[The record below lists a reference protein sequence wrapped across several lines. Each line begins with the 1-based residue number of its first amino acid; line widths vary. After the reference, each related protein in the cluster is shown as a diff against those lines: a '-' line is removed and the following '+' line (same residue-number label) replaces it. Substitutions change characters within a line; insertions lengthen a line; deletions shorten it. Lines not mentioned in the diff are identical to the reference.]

1 MEEEVE
7 IAKEFTK
14 ELTERMGV
22 EVEVEGLLKEG
33 ILYID
38 VRGDQKG
45 TLIGKH
51 GQTLDSL
58 QMIINRMVN
67 KRLKGVSRLALDVDD
82 YRKRRAE
89 NLSAMALR
97 LGEKARRMGCAITA
111 GPLNARDRRII
122 HVALNDDPSLRTE
135 SLGEGEMKKIMI
147 VPEKEEGWKNRII

>member
-22 EVEVEGLLKEG
+22 EVGVEGFLKEG

-45 TLIGKH
+45 VLIGKH
-51 GQTLDSL
+51 GHTLDSL

-67 KRLKGVSRLALDVDD
+67 KRLKTVAKVALDVDD
-82 YRKRRAE
+82 YRKRRAD
-89 NLSAMALR
+89 NLAEMAVR
-97 LGEKARRMGCAITA
+97 LGEKAKRMGRAITA
-111 GPLNARDRRII
+111 GPFNARERRII
-122 HVALNDDPSLRTE
+122 HVTLKDEPFLKTE
-135 SLGEGEMKKIMI
+135 SLGEGELKKIAI
-147 VPEKEEGWKNRII
+147 IPEKEKGRIGNFE

>member
-14 ELTERMGV
+14 KLTERMGV
-22 EVEVEGLLKEG
+22 EVEVEGFLKEE

-67 KRLKGVSRLALDVDD
+67 KRLKGVSRLVLDVDD

-111 GPLNARDRRII
+111 GPFNARDRRII

>member
-22 EVEVEGLLKEG
+22 EVEVEGFLKEG

-82 YRKRRAE
+82 CRKRRAE

-97 LGEKARRMGCAITA
+97 LGEKAKRVGRAITA
-111 GPLNARDRRII
+111 GPFNARDRRVI
-122 HVALNDDPSLRTE
+122 HVALKDEPSLRTE
-135 SLGEGEMKKIMI
+135 SLGEGEMKKITI
-147 VPEKEEGWKNRII
+147 FHEEKEGGKNRII

>member
-22 EVEVEGLLKEG
+22 EVEVEGFLKEG